1 MTKIKRIKTVIAGLI
16 TILMAF
22 ILIFMP
28 QGGMSVI
35 IFLIGAYLVMS
46 GIHLLGFY
54 SQLARYMVGGKF
66 IMYFGFIMLSLG
78 VFTITMAGEH
88 KAIVILYLLI
98 LLGVAGGVDVFRG
111 IEEKRNA
118 DKTWFAKFAWGIT
131 EVVLAILPV
140 IFGFRRNGGEKVVIV
155 VFALVLI
162 YKGVW
167 KIVDGFKK
175 SAIIYTG

>member
-1 MTKIKRIKTVIAGLI
+1 MTKIKRIKTVIAGLL

-22 ILIFMP
+22 LLILLPEAMP
-28 QGGMSVI
+28 VI
-35 IFLIGAYLVMS
+35 VFFIGVYLLMF

-54 SQLARYMVGGKF
+54 SKLARYMVGGKF
-66 IMYFGFIMLSLG
+66 IMYFGFIMLNLG
-78 VFTITMAGEH
+78 VFTITMADKH

-118 DKTWFAKFAWGIT
+118 DKLWFTKFAWGIT
-131 EVVLAILPV
+131 EIILAILPV
-140 IFGFRRNGGEKVVIV
+140 VYGFRSDGGEKVVIV

>member
-1 MTKIKRIKTVIAGLI
+1 MTKIKRIKTVLAGLF
-16 TILMAF
+16 TILMAL

-28 QGGMSVI
+28 EGGVSLI
-35 IFLIGAYLVMS
+35 IFIIGVYLFMF

-54 SQLARYMVGGKF
+54 SKLARYMVGGKF
-66 IMYFGFIMLSLG
+66 IMYFGFIILNLG
-78 VFTITMAGEH
+78 VFTITMADEH
-88 KAIVILYLLI
+88 KGIVILYLLI

-118 DKTWFAKFAWGIT
+118 DKTWFAKFAWGLTEIT
-131 EVVLAILPV
+131 LAILPLV
-140 IFGFRRNGGEKVVIV
+140 FGFRSNGGERVVIV

-167 KIVDGFKK
+167 KIIDGFKK